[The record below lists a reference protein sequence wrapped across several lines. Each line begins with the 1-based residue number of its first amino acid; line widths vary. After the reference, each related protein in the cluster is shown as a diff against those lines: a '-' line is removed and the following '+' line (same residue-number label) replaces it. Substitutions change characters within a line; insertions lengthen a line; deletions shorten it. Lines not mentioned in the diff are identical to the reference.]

1 MTRRANAR
9 NASVQVWQ
17 AYLNNRA
24 SRLRDNRFLVHGMR
38 PIAQALECRWP
49 LETLVYRLGG
59 PEPSAWAREVLD
71 SSGVPSVGLV
81 PEVMSELAEPSQQV
95 PELVA
100 VAIAR
105 RMELEDFAPGTP
117 DHPPNV
123 VVIDRPASPARLGGL
138 IRSAAAFGA
147 GGVIITG
154 TGADHYDP
162 RSVQASDGA
171 LFAVPVLRASDPRRC
186 SHSGTGSAAAVSP
199 PVSSA
204 VTITAESPSTSSNS
218 TAGPCW
224 SSAMKA
230 RRSALP
236 GSRRATSWCAFRPT
250 ARSVRRRR
258 RRWPCTKFPGSAGRC
273 GENFGSGCGRRCG

>member
-147 GGVIITG
+147 GGVIVTG
-154 TGADHYDP
+154 SGADHYDP
-162 RSVQASDGA
+162 RSVQASAGA
-171 LFAVPVLRASDPRRC
+171 LFAVPVLRASGPAQVLAFRDRQRRRGIATRIVG
-186 SHSGTGSAAAVSP
+186 SDDHGGIALDELAFDGGTVLVLGDESETLGSAWQQACDELVCIPSDGTLGAPSAAAV
-199 PVSSA
+199 
-204 VTITAESPSTSSNS
+204 
-218 TAGPCW
+218 
-224 SSAMKA
+224 
-230 RRSALP
+230 ALYEI
-236 GSRRATSWCAFRPT
+236 SRQRRALR
-250 ARSVRRRR
+250 
-258 RRWPCTKFPGSAGRC
+258 
-273 GENFGSGCGRRCG
+273 